1 MDTPRPYTTQL
12 QAGLGMVRETISI
25 LRLWEPGDTTVSL
38 ANKAIAQGVFSRS
51 TARRTLN
58 LVREMFAPRFLR
70 EAGRSA
76 QVLKVLVEAKVPLD
90 DLTQLFFLHTA
101 RAVSCHG
108 SLGRSDRGNQGNGR
122 RLGVAAG
129 WGMAR
134 PSWWT
139 LSPRPPGIYRFLPC
153 SSRGDKEEPGE
164 PPRKST
170 RRSAVC
176 RAPVGARVPSL
187 ESSILRWSKGGYFP
201 FPFPWGCLGWERGK
215 VRLSW

>member
-108 SLGRSDRGNQGNGR
+108 S
-122 RLGVAAG
+122 
-129 WGMAR
+129 
-134 PSWWT
+134 
-139 LSPRPPGIYRFLPC
+139 
-153 SSRGDKEEPGE
+153 
-164 PPRKST
+164 
-170 RRSAVC
+170 
-176 RAPVGARVPSL
+176 
-187 ESSILRWSKGGYFP
+187 
-201 FPFPWGCLGWERGK
+201 
-215 VRLSW
+215 

>member
-1 MDTPRPYTTQL
+1 VAGPGLPKRQPGRR
-12 QAGLGMVRETISI
+12 QA
-25 LRLWEPGDTTVSL
+25 
-38 ANKAIAQGVFSRS
+38 Q
-51 TARRTLN
+51 
-58 LVREMFAPRFLR
+58 APRSIQGLR
-70 EAGRSA
+70 ALSCIGTLTSGSGALSRGEESRNAFTRSC
-76 QVLKVLVEAKVPLD
+76 P
-90 DLTQLFFLHTA
+90 
-101 RAVSCHG
+101 VSYSPSANVSRHG